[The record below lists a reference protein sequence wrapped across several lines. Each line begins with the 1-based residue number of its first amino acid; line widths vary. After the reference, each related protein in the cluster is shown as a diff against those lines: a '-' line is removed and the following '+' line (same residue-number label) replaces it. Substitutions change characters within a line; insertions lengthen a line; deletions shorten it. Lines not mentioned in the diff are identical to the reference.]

1 MNAFID
7 HAVAFSA
14 NNAWLLAVLAFA
26 SAASEAIVVVGVVVP
41 GTAILLAVTA
51 LAGVGGHVSLIGLIV
66 AAAIMG
72 AIVGDG
78 LSYWLGRHFGRGLF
92 GMWPISRHPE
102 WLSGGEAF
110 FGRHGGKSVFV
121 GRFVPGVKTVIPAVA
136 GMSRMPLGRFLFANV
151 TSAIL
156 WSLALV
162 LIGLGIGR
170 GLDRS
175 GLADPRIVVLL
186 TGFLIALGL
195 AYWLLWFVLPRG
207 MPAFVR
213 AHRQAMTWLEA
224 RPGRPAALARR
235 LLANEGGAMVALVWV
250 ALAMAA
256 LVGFLAILGQV
267 MFDAGFSQA
276 DAIISNLVQSLRFE
290 ALDKVMIAV
299 TMAGDGTVLAVL
311 AAALL
316 IWLLAFRQWFAA
328 AATAVA
334 FASTSLFVPAVK
346 AILGRQRPN
355 ALYEGA
361 DAFSF
366 PSGHATH
373 AMVIFGVIAI
383 LLAHRLSLRSRFAIY
398 LTAIALALLIALSRI
413 YLGAHWPSDVAGG
426 FLFGSAVIAAFAF
439 ALRDRILS
447 VRPVGLAL
455 TLLLAFGVTYAVH
468 VERAYTLWTQNYT
481 YTPRTVTI
489 TPTQWRGGDWASL
502 PRARVTLG
510 GEPPQP
516 FIAQYAGGLDPLIA
530 TLARDGWR
538 SSDVSVA
545 QHVLAT
551 LLPYGGLAEVPPA
564 TLLHDG
570 RLPIATLTRPNALGQ
585 RIVLRIWSTE
595 RLLNAGDGQASRI
608 HLLDLG
614 AENYRPV
621 MFGFGDLDEEPPNA
635 AEIDSVRK
643 ELGTRFEKIP
653 PLYALKREAPLLL
666 RGPVGPH

>member
-7 HAVAFSA
+7 QAVAFSA
-14 NNAWLLAVLAFA
+14 NNTWLLAVLAFA

-41 GTAILLAVTA
+41 GTAILLAVSA
-51 LAGVGGHVSLIGLIV
+51 LAGAGGHVSLIGILI
-66 AAAIMG
+66 AAAIAG

-92 GMWPISRHPE
+92 GMWPFSRHPE
-102 WLSGGEAF
+102 WLNGGEAF
-110 FGRHGGKSVFV
+110 FASHGGKSVFI

-136 GMSRMPLGRFLFANV
+136 GVSRMPIGRFLVANV

-162 LIGLGIGR
+162 LSGLGIGR
-170 GLDRS
+170 GLDRT

-186 TGFLIALGL
+186 ITFLTALGL
-195 AYWLLWFVLPRG
+195 AYWLLHFMLLRG
-207 MPAFVR
+207 MPTLATAR
-213 AHRQAMTWLEA
+213 RNAMIWLSI
-224 RPGRPAALARR
+224 RPGAPAALARR
-235 LLANEGGAMVALVWV
+235 LLANKGGAMVALAWS
-250 ALAMAA
+250 ALSMAA
-256 LVGFLAILGQV
+256 FVGFLAILGQV
-267 MFDAGFSQA
+267 IFDTGFSKA
-276 DAIISNLVQSLRFE
+276 DAMISNLVQSLRFE

-316 IWLLAFRQWFAA
+316 VWLLAFRQWFAA

-334 FASTSLFVPAVK
+334 VASTSLFVPAVK

-355 ALYEGA
+355 ALYDGA

-413 YLGAHWPSDVAGG
+413 YLRAHWPSDVAGG
-426 FLFGSAVIAAFAF
+426 FLFGSAVITAFAF
-439 ALRDRILS
+439 ALRDKILAI
-447 VRPVGLAL
+447 RPAKLAL
-455 TLLLAFGVTYAVH
+455 MLLLAFGAAYAVH
-468 VERAYTLWTQNYT
+468 VDRAYTLWTRNYT
-481 YTPRTVTI
+481 YTPQTVEI
-489 TPTQWRGGDWASL
+489 TPSEWRDGGWADL

-510 GEPPQP
+510 REPSSP
-516 FIAQYAGGLDPLIA
+516 FIAQYAGRMEAFIA
-530 TLARDGWR
+530 SLTRDGWKA
-538 SSDVSVA
+538 SETSLT
-545 QHVLAT
+545 QHVLSM
-551 LLPYGGLAEVPPA
+551 LLPYGGLAKVTPA

-570 RLPIATLTRPNALGQ
+570 RLPVAELTRSSTTGRRL
-585 RIVLRIWSTE
+585 VLRIWPTE
-595 RLLNAGDGQASRI
+595 RLLDAGDGQASRI

-614 AENYRPV
+614 AEIYRPV
-621 MFGFGDLDEEPPNA
+621 MFGFGELDEAPANA
-635 AEIDSVRK
+635 ADIDAVRR
-643 ELGTRFEKIP
+643 ELSKAFKVFSPRQTSERSDV
-653 PLYALKREAPLLL
+653 LLLL
-666 RGPVGPH
+666 RAPAM